1 MDVTNNGH
9 LLVIDGVNK
18 DIYDYGP
25 GPNGVFDGR
34 PPAGDD
40 TVVTIDVGQYG
51 AQDPEGIEYYPGR
64 NTILVLDDTSAMV
77 YELNRQGGLLNT
89 VSIAAAS
96 PRKAAGI
103 TLAPASNGSGAQNLY
118 IVDRGVDNDSNPSE
132 NDGRF
137 YEMSVTLPP
146 LSGGTNTAPVPNAG
160 PDLTVNQPNAATLA
174 GTINDDGLPN
184 PPGTVTAAWSK
195 VSGPGDV
202 TFAQRERAV
211 DDRDVQRAR
220 ELRAPPD
227 GQRRAVAGQRRRLG
241 RRRRDDPA
249 PAGPRC
255 STCRSGP
262 ARTTPRSGRRA
273 PR

>member
-34 PPAGDD
+34 PPTGDD

-64 NTILVLDDTSAMV
+64 NTILVLDDTSAKI
-77 YELNRQGGLLNT
+77 YELNRQGALLNT
-89 VSIAAAS
+89 VSIAAAA

-118 IVDRGVDNDSNPSE
+118 IVDRGVDNDSNPNE

-146 LSGGTNTAPVPNAG
+146 LAGGTNTGA
-160 PDLTVNQPNAATLA
+160 
-174 GTINDDGLPN
+174 
-184 PPGTVTAAWSK
+184 
-195 VSGPGDV
+195 
-202 TFAQRERAV
+202 
-211 DDRDVQRAR
+211 
-220 ELRAPPD
+220 
-227 GQRRAVAGQRRRLG
+227 RRRT
-241 RRRRDDPA
+241 RD
-249 PAGPRC
+249 
-255 STCRSGP
+255 
-262 ARTTPRSGRRA
+262 RTSR
-273 PR
+273 